1 MLVRTKLFASFGLVI
16 AFTIIMG
23 IFGIFEMRAID
34 QQSTNIVDDNIP
46 RIDLIADI
54 NTETSDYRRF
64 QLAHVIAQDQATMQK
79 YESEM
84 KKRGDQIDAD
94 FAKFLTIT
102 TDKDKVQKLQSDWND
117 YRNRARAMTDASS
130 RNDTAAAMKISVDTN
145 EDFNALSTGL
155 MEMKKA
161 NVDLAQQ
168 ASDQGTE
175 DTDRVI
181 LIYIAMVVVITII
194 AAVIAFKLTSYFTGM
209 LDKMTAV
216 ANMLRS
222 GDFKIRPRTLTS
234 TDEFGAVGDALA
246 DMRDTINKV
255 LKNILENAQTVA
267 ASSEELTAS
276 ADQSSQVVQ
285 NIAQAITDVA
295 ANNDKQSTA
304 VDVTSSAVE
313 QISASIQQMSS
324 NADIADTNAA
334 KASDI
339 ANEGGRSI
347 EIAINQMK
355 KIDEV
360 VTTSADVVNE
370 LGEQS
375 KEIGQI
381 VENVSAIAAQ
391 TNLLALNAA
400 IEAARAGEH
409 GRGFAVVAEE
419 VRKLAEESLS
429 AADKINAMITAIQS
443 KTVDAVN
450 AMKSGSEEVIKGT
463 EVIKNSG
470 TAFDK
475 VMEINTEVAAQVK
488 EIARTTAEAS
498 KAATNI
504 IANVQTVDDAAKK
517 ISDQT
522 QTVSAAAE
530 EQSASTEEI
539 ASSSRSLADIAQTL
553 NNEINRFKI

>member
-1 MLVRTKLFASFGLVI
+1 MNIKTKLAGSFGLI
-16 AFTIIMG
+16 ILFTIVMG

-54 NTETSDYRRF
+54 NRETSDYRRY
-64 QLAHVIAQDQATMQK
+64 QLAQVIAQDQATIQR
-79 YESEM
+79 YQADM
-84 KKRGDQIDAD
+84 KKIGDQIDAD
-94 FAKFLTIT
+94 IAKYITIASN
-102 TDKDKVQKLQSDWND
+102 KEKVQAIQSDWND
-117 YRNRARAMTDASS
+117 YRNKSRQMAEAAS

-145 EDFNALSTGL
+145 SDFEQLATDLSQL
-155 MEMKKA
+155 KKE
-161 NVDLAQQ
+161 NVQMAQE
-168 ASDQGTE
+168 ASDQGTS
-175 DTDRVI
+175 DTDNVVM
-181 LIYIAMVVVITII
+181 IYIIMVVAITAI
-194 AAVIAFKLTSYFTGM
+194 AAGIAFKLTTYFTGT

-216 ANMLRS
+216 ANMLRG
-222 GDFKIRPRTLTS
+222 GDFKVRPRTIT
-234 TDEFGAVGDALA
+234 TADEFGVVADALA

-255 LKNILENAQTVA
+255 LKNILANAQTVA

-285 NIAQAITDVA
+285 NIAQAINEVA
-295 ANNDKQSTA
+295 EHNSKQTTA
-304 VDVTSSAVE
+304 VNTTSAAVQ

-347 EIAINQMK
+347 EIAIKQMR

-360 VTTSADVVNE
+360 VQTSADVVNE

-429 AADKINAMITAIQS
+429 AADKINIMITAIQA

-498 KAATNI
+498 KAATDI

-522 QTVSAAAE
+522 QTVSAATE

-539 ASSSRSLADIAQTL
+539 ASSSRSLADVAQTL

>member
-1 MLVRTKLFASFGLVI
+1 MSVRNKLFGAFGLII
-16 AFTIIMG
+16 AFTIVMG
-23 IFGIFEMRAID
+23 IFGIYQMRGID
-34 QQSTNIVDDNIP
+34 QQSTNIVNDNIP
-46 RIDLIADI
+46 RIDLVADI
-54 NTETSDYRRF
+54 NTESSDYRRY
-64 QLAHVIAQDQATMQK
+64 QLAHVIAQDEPTMQR
-79 YESEM
+79 YEAEM
-84 KKRGDQIDAD
+84 KKRGDQLDAD
-94 FAKFLTIT
+94 FAKLLSMAS
-102 TDKDKVQKLQSDWND
+102 DKDKAQKLQADWNA
-117 YRNRARAMTDASS
+117 YRNRAQAMIEASS
-130 RNDTAAAMKISVDTN
+130 RHDDAAAMQISRETN
-145 EDFNALSTGL
+145 QAFTDLADGL
-155 MEMKKA
+155 MALKKD
-161 NVDLAQQ
+161 NVQLAQQ
-168 ASDQGTE
+168 ASDQGTD
-175 DTDRVI
+175 DTDHVI
-181 LIYIAMVVVITII
+181 MIYILMVVAIAII
-194 AAVIAFKLTSYFTGM
+194 AAGIAIKLTAYFTGM

-216 ANMLRS
+216 ANLFRE
-222 GDFKIRPRTLTS
+222 GDFKIRPRTITS
-234 TDEFGAVGDALA
+234 TDEFGVVGDALA
-246 DMRDTINKV
+246 DTRQTINKV
-255 LKNILENAQTVA
+255 LKSILENAQTVA

-285 NIAQAITDVA
+285 NIAQAINEVA
-295 ANNDKQSTA
+295 GHNDKQSAA
-304 VDVTSSAVE
+304 VNTTSAAVQ

-324 NADIADTNAA
+324 NADIADANAA

-347 EIAINQMK
+347 EIAIKQMQ

-370 LGEQS
+370 LGQQS
-375 KEIGQI
+375 QEIGQI

-400 IEAARAGEH
+400 IEAARAGEY

-429 AADKINAMITAIQS
+429 AADKINSMITAIQS

-470 TAFDK
+470 IAFDK

-498 KAATNI
+498 KAATDI
-504 IANVQTVDDAAKK
+504 ITNVQTVDDAAKK

-522 QTVSAAAE
+522 QTVSAATE

-539 ASSSRSLADIAQTL
+539 ASSSRSLADVAQTL
-553 NNEINRFKI
+553 NSEINRFKI

>member
-1 MLVRTKLFASFGLVI
+1 MSIKTKLSASFGLII

-54 NTETSDYRRF
+54 NRATSDYRRY
-64 QLAHVIAQDQATMQK
+64 QLAQVIAQDQATIQR
-79 YESEM
+79 YQTEM
-84 KKRGDQIDAD
+84 KKRGDEIDASI
-94 FAKFLTIT
+94 AKFLTIT
-102 TDKDKVQKLQSDWND
+102 ENKDKVQQIQNDWND
-117 YRNRARAMTDASS
+117 YRNKSRQMAEAAS
-130 RNDTAAAMKISVDTN
+130 RNDTAAAMKISTDTN
-145 EDFNALSTGL
+145 SDFEQLSTDL
-155 MEMKKA
+155 MQLKKE
-161 NVDLAQQ
+161 NVQLAQD
-168 ASDQGTE
+168 ASDQGTS
-175 DTDRVI
+175 DTNGVVM
-181 LIYIAMVVVITII
+181 IYIIMVVVIAII
-194 AAVIAFKLTSYFTGM
+194 AAVIAFKLTTYFTGM

-216 ANMLRS
+216 ANMLRG
-222 GDFKIRPRTLTS
+222 GDFKIRPRTIS
-234 TDEFGAVGDALA
+234 ATDEFGAVGDALA
-246 DMRDTINKV
+246 EMRETINKV
-255 LKNILENAQTVA
+255 LKNILNNAQTVA

-285 NIAQAITDVA
+285 NIAQAINEVA
-295 ANNDKQSTA
+295 ANNSKQTTA
-304 VDVTSSAVE
+304 VDTTSAAVQ
-313 QISASIQQMSS
+313 QISASIEQMST
-324 NADIADTNAA
+324 NADIADANAA

-347 EIAINQMK
+347 EIAIKQMR

-360 VTTSADVVNE
+360 VQTSADVVNE

-419 VRKLAEESLS
+419 VRKLAEESLG
-429 AADKINAMITAIQS
+429 AADKINTMITAIQA

-498 KAATNI
+498 KAATDI

-522 QTVSAAAE
+522 QTVSAATE

-539 ASSSRSLADIAQTL
+539 ASSSRSLADVAQTL

>member
-1 MLVRTKLFASFGLVI
+1 MSIRQKLAGSFGLII
-16 AFTIIMG
+16 AFTIVMG
-23 IFGIFEMRAID
+23 IFGIFQMRAID

-54 NTETSDYRRF
+54 NKETSDYRRF
-64 QLAHVIAQDQATMQK
+64 QLAHVIAQDQATMQR
-79 YESEM
+79 YENDM

-94 FAKFLTIT
+94 IAKFLTIAT
-102 TDKDKVQKLQSDWND
+102 NKEKVQQIQKDWND
-117 YRNRARAMTDASS
+117 YRAKAGQMNELSK
-130 RNDTAAAMKISVDTN
+130 RNDTEGAMKIAIDTN
-145 EDFNALSTGL
+145 ADFNQLATDLMAL
-155 MEMKKA
+155 KKE
-161 NVDLAQQ
+161 NVQLAQD
-168 ASDQGTE
+168 ASDQGTA
-175 DTDRVI
+175 DTDRVV
-181 LIYIAMVVVITII
+181 LIYIAMVVAISII
-194 AAVIAFKLTSYFTGM
+194 AAGIAFKLTTYFTGM
-209 LDKMTAV
+209 LDKMTTV
-216 ANMLRS
+216 SNMLRG
-222 GDFKIRPRTLTS
+222 GDFKIRPRTITA

-246 DMRDTINKV
+246 DMRETINKV
-255 LKNILENAQTVA
+255 LKKILDNAQTVA

-285 NIAQAITDVA
+285 NIAQSINEVS
-295 ANNDKQSTA
+295 ANNTKQSAA
-304 VDVTSSAVE
+304 VDTTSAAVQ
-313 QISASIQQMSS
+313 QISASIEQMST
-324 NADIADTNAA
+324 NADIADANAA

-339 ANEGGRSI
+339 ANEGGKSI
-347 EIAINQMK
+347 EIAIKQMK

-375 KEIGQI
+375 KQIGQI

-419 VRKLAEESLS
+419 VRKLAEESLG
-429 AADKINAMITAIQS
+429 AADKINTMITAIQE

-498 KAATNI
+498 KAATDI

-522 QTVSAAAE
+522 QTVSAATE
-530 EQSASTEEI
+530 EQSAATQEI
-539 ASSSRSLADIAQTL
+539 ASSSRSLANIAQTL

>member
-1 MLVRTKLFASFGLVI
+1 
-16 AFTIIMG
+16 
-23 IFGIFEMRAID
+23 MRGID
-34 QQSTNIVDDNIP
+34 QQSTNIVEDNIP
-46 RIDLIADI
+46 RIDLVADI
-54 NTETSDYRRF
+54 NTATSDYRRF
-64 QLAHVIAQDQATMQK
+64 QLAHVIAQDDATMQK
-79 YESEM
+79 YVADM
-84 KKRGDQIDAD
+84 KKTGDQLDAD
-94 FAKFLTIT
+94 WAKLLTIT
-102 TDKDKVQKLQSDWND
+102 QDKDKVQKLQANWID
-117 YRNRARAMTDASS
+117 YRNHAQAMIDASA
-130 RNDTAAAMKISVDTN
+130 RHDTDAAMKISMETKD
-145 EDFNALSTGL
+145 DFTALANGL
-155 MEMKKA
+155 MELKKA
-161 NVDLAQQ
+161 NVDLANE
-168 ASDQGTE
+168 ASDQGTD
-175 DTDRVI
+175 DTDRVV
-181 LIYIAMVVVITII
+181 LIYIVMVVVISLI
-194 AAVIAFKLTSYFTGM
+194 AAGIALKLTAYFTGM

-216 ANMLRS
+216 ANMLRD

-246 DMRDTINKV
+246 EMRDTINKV

-285 NIAQAITDVA
+285 NIAQSINEVA
-295 ANNDKQSTA
+295 VHNDKQSAA
-304 VDVTSSAVE
+304 VDTTSAAVQ

-324 NADIADTNAA
+324 NADIADANAA

-360 VTTSADVVNE
+360 VNTSADVVNE
-370 LGEQS
+370 LGQQS
-375 KEIGQI
+375 QAIGQI

-419 VRKLAEESLS
+419 VRKLAEESLG
-429 AADKINAMITAIQS
+429 AADKINSMITAIQS

-470 TAFDK
+470 VAFDK

-498 KAATNI
+498 KAATDI

-522 QTVSAAAE
+522 QTVSAATE
-530 EQSASTEEI
+530 EQTASTEEI
-539 ASSSRSLADIAQTL
+539 ASSSRSLADVAQTL
-553 NNEINRFKI
+553 NSEINRFKI

>member
-1 MLVRTKLFASFGLVI
+1 MSVRTKLFASFGLII
-16 AFTIIMG
+16 AFTIVMG
-23 IFGIFEMRAID
+23 IFGIFQMRGID
-34 QQSTNIVDDNIP
+34 QQSTNIVEDNIP
-46 RIDLIADI
+46 RIDLVADI
-54 NTETSDYRRF
+54 NTATSDYRRF
-64 QLAHVIAQDQATMQK
+64 QLAHVIAQDDATMQK
-79 YESEM
+79 YVADM
-84 KKRGDQIDAD
+84 KKTGDQLDAD
-94 FAKFLTIT
+94 WAKLLTIT
-102 TDKDKVQKLQSDWND
+102 QDKDKVQKLQANWID
-117 YRNRARAMTDASS
+117 YRNHAQAMIDASA
-130 RNDTAAAMKISVDTN
+130 RHDTDAAMKISMETKD
-145 EDFNALSTGL
+145 DFTALANGL
-155 MEMKKA
+155 MELKKA
-161 NVDLAQQ
+161 NVDLANE
-168 ASDQGTE
+168 ASDQGTD
-175 DTDRVI
+175 DTDRVV
-181 LIYIAMVVVITII
+181 LIYIVMVVVISLI
-194 AAVIAFKLTSYFTGM
+194 AAGIALKLTAYFTGM

-216 ANMLRS
+216 ANMLRD

-246 DMRDTINKV
+246 EMRDTINKV

-285 NIAQAITDVA
+285 NIAQSINEVA
-295 ANNDKQSTA
+295 VHNDKQSAA
-304 VDVTSSAVE
+304 VDTTSAAVQ

-347 EIAINQMK
+347 EIAIKQMQ

-360 VTTSADVVNE
+360 VNTSADVVNE
-370 LGEQS
+370 LGVQS

-419 VRKLAEESLS
+419 VRKLAEESLG
-429 AADKINAMITAIQS
+429 AADKINSMITAIQS

-470 TAFDK
+470 VAFDK

-498 KAATNI
+498 KAATDI

-522 QTVSAAAE
+522 QTVSAATE
-530 EQSASTEEI
+530 EQTASTEEI
-539 ASSSRSLADIAQTL
+539 ASSSRSLADVAQTL
-553 NNEINRFKI
+553 NSEINRFKI

>member
-1 MLVRTKLFASFGLVI
+1 MNIKTKLAGSFGLII
-16 AFTIIMG
+16 AFTIVMG

-34 QQSTNIVDDNIP
+34 QQSTNIVEDNIP

-54 NTETSDYRRF
+54 NRETSDYRRY
-64 QLAHVIAQDQATMQK
+64 QLAQVIAQDQATIQK
-79 YESEM
+79 YQASM
-84 KKRGDQIDAD
+84 KKVGDQTDAD
-94 FAKFLTIT
+94 IAKFLTIT
-102 TDKDKVQKLQSDWND
+102 ENKEKVQQIQSDWND
-117 YRNRARAMTDASS
+117 YRNRSKQMAEAAS

-145 EDFNALSTGL
+145 SDFEQLSTDL
-155 MEMKKA
+155 MQLKKE
-161 NVDLAQQ
+161 NVQLAQD
-168 ASDQGTE
+168 ASDQGTS
-175 DTDRVI
+175 DTDSVVM
-181 LIYIAMVVVITII
+181 IYIIMVIAITII
-194 AAVIAFKLTSYFTGM
+194 AAGIAFKLTTYFTGT

-216 ANMLRS
+216 ANMLRG
-222 GDFKIRPRTLTS
+222 GDFKIRPRTIS
-234 TDEFGAVGDALA
+234 TADEFGAVADALA

-255 LKNILENAQTVA
+255 LKNILSNAQTVA

-285 NIAQAITDVA
+285 NIAQAINEVA
-295 ANNDKQSTA
+295 EHNSKQTA
-304 VDVTSSAVE
+304 AVNTTSAAVQ

-347 EIAINQMK
+347 EIAIKQMR

-360 VTTSADVVNE
+360 VQTSADVVNE

-429 AADKINAMITAIQS
+429 AADKINIMITAIQA

-498 KAATNI
+498 KAATDI

-522 QTVSAAAE
+522 QTVSAATE

-539 ASSSRSLADIAQTL
+539 ASSSRSLADVAQTL

>member
-1 MLVRTKLFASFGLVI
+1 MNIKTKLAGSFGLII
-16 AFTIIMG
+16 AFTIVMG

-34 QQSTNIVDDNIP
+34 QQSTDIVNNNIP

-54 NTETSDYRRF
+54 NTETSDYRRY
-64 QLAHVIAQDQATMQK
+64 QLAQVIAQDQATIQK
-79 YESEM
+79 YQAEM

-94 FAKFLTIT
+94 IAKLLTIT
-102 TDKDKVQKLQSDWND
+102 ENKDKVQQIQNDWKD
-117 YRNRARAMTDASS
+117 YRNKALAMTEAAA

-145 EDFNALSTGL
+145 EDFNQLSTDL
-155 MEMKKA
+155 MQLKKE
-161 NVDLAQQ
+161 NVQLAQD
-168 ASDQGTE
+168 ASDQGTS
-175 DTDRVI
+175 DTNSVVM
-181 LIYIAMVVVITII
+181 IYIVMVIAITLI
-194 AAVIAFKLTSYFTGM
+194 AAGIAFKLTTYFTGM
-209 LDKMTAV
+209 LDKMTTV
-216 ANMLRS
+216 ANMLRG
-222 GDFKIRPRTLTS
+222 GDFKIRPRTITS

-255 LKNILENAQTVA
+255 LKNILSNAQTVA

-285 NIAQAITDVA
+285 NIAQAINEVA
-295 ANNDKQSTA
+295 EHNSKQTA
-304 VDVTSSAVE
+304 AVNTTSAAVQ

-339 ANEGGRSI
+339 ANDGGRSI
-347 EIAINQMK
+347 EIAIKQMR

-360 VTTSADVVNE
+360 VQTSADVVNE

-429 AADKINAMITAIQS
+429 AADKINIMITAIQA

-498 KAATNI
+498 KAATDI

-522 QTVSAAAE
+522 QTVSAATE

-539 ASSSRSLADIAQTL
+539 ASSSRSLADVAQTL

>member
-1 MLVRTKLFASFGLVI
+1 MNIKQKLAGSFGLIIV
-16 AFTIIMG
+16 FTIIMG
-23 IFGIFEMRAID
+23 IFGIYEMRAID
-34 QQSTNIVDDNIP
+34 QQSTNIVDNNIP

-54 NTETSDYRRF
+54 NTETSDYRRY
-64 QLAHVIAQDQATMQK
+64 QLAQVIAQDQATIQK
-79 YESEM
+79 YQAEM

-94 FAKFLTIT
+94 IAKFLTIASN
-102 TDKDKVQKLQSDWND
+102 KEKVQQIQSDWNS
-117 YRNRARAMTDASS
+117 YRQRAIAMTEAAA
-130 RNDTAAAMKISVDTN
+130 RNDTAAAMKISQDTN
-145 EDFNALSTGL
+145 GDFTQLANDL
-155 MEMKKA
+155 MQLKKE
-161 NVDLAQQ
+161 NVQLAQD
-168 ASDQGTE
+168 ASDQGTS
-175 DTDRVI
+175 DTDNVVM
-181 LIYIAMVVVITII
+181 IYIIMVIAITII
-194 AAVIAFKLTSYFTGM
+194 AAAIAFKLTTYFTGM

-216 ANMLRS
+216 SNMLRG
-222 GDFKIRPRTLTS
+222 GDFKIRPRTITS

-255 LKNILENAQTVA
+255 LKNILANAQTVA

-285 NIAQAITDVA
+285 NIAQAINEVA
-295 ANNDKQSTA
+295 EHNSKQTA
-304 VDVTSSAVE
+304 AVNTTSAAVQ

-347 EIAINQMK
+347 EIAIKQMR

-360 VTTSADVVNE
+360 VQTSADVVNE

-429 AADKINAMITAIQS
+429 AADKINIMITAIQA

-498 KAATNI
+498 KAATDI

-522 QTVSAAAE
+522 QTVSAATE

-539 ASSSRSLADIAQTL
+539 ASSSRSLADVAQTL

>member
-1 MLVRTKLFASFGLVI
+1 MLVRTKLFASFGLII
-16 AFTIIMG
+16 AFTIVMG

-34 QQSTNIVDDNIP
+34 QQSTDIVDDNIP

-102 TDKDKVQKLQSDWND
+102 QDKDKVQKLQSDWND
-117 YRNRARAMTDASS
+117 YRNRARAMTDASN
-130 RNDTAAAMKISVDTN
+130 RNDTATAMKISVDTN
-145 EDFNALSTGL
+145 EDFNKLSTGL
-155 MEMKKA
+155 MELKKT
-161 NVDLAQQ
+161 NVNLARE

-181 LIYIAMVVVITII
+181 LIYIVMVVAISII

-216 ANMLRS
+216 ANMLKS

-295 ANNDKQSTA
+295 SNNDKQTTA
-304 VDVTSSAVE
+304 VDTTSAAVQ

-429 AADKINAMITAIQS
+429 AADKINTMITAIQS

-498 KAATNI
+498 KAATDI

-522 QTVSAAAE
+522 QTVSAATE

>member
-1 MLVRTKLFASFGLVI
+1 MSIRQKLAGSFGLII

-23 IFGIFEMRAID
+23 IFGIFQMRAID

-64 QLAHVIAQDQATMQK
+64 QLAQVIAQDQATMQR
-79 YESEM
+79 YQDDM
-84 KKRGDQIDAD
+84 KKRGDQIDANI
-94 FAKFLTIT
+94 AKFITIASN
-102 TDKDKVQKLQSDWND
+102 KEKVQQIQKDWND
-117 YRNRARAMTDASS
+117 YRSKAGQMSELAR
-130 RNDTAAAMKISVDTN
+130 RNDTAGAMKIATDTN
-145 EDFNALSTGL
+145 ADFNQLATDLNAL
-155 MEMKKA
+155 KKE
-161 NVDLAQQ
+161 NVQLAQD
-168 ASDQGTE
+168 ASDQGTS
-175 DTDRVI
+175 DTDRVV
-181 LIYIAMVVVITII
+181 LIYIAMVVAISII
-194 AAVIAFKLTSYFTGM
+194 AAGIAFKLTTYFTGT

-216 ANMLRS
+216 ADMLRS
-222 GDFKIRPRTLTS
+222 GDFKIRPRTIT
-234 TDEFGAVGDALA
+234 TGDEFGVVADALA

-255 LKNILENAQTVA
+255 LKKILDNAQTVA

-285 NIAQAITDVA
+285 NIAQSINEVS
-295 ANNDKQSTA
+295 ANNTKQSEA
-304 VDVTSSAVE
+304 VDTTSAAVQ
-313 QISASIQQMSS
+313 QISASIEQMST

-339 ANEGGRSI
+339 ANEGGKSI
-347 EIAINQMK
+347 EIAIKQMK

-375 KEIGQI
+375 KQIGQI

-419 VRKLAEESLS
+419 VRKLAEESLG
-429 AADKINAMITAIQS
+429 AADKINTMITAIQE

-498 KAATNI
+498 KAATDI

-522 QTVSAAAE
+522 QTVSAATE
-530 EQSASTEEI
+530 EQSAATQEI
-539 ASSSRSLADIAQTL
+539 ASSSRSLANIAQTL

>member
-1 MLVRTKLFASFGLVI
+1 MNIKTKLAGSFGLIIV
-16 AFTIIMG
+16 FTIIMG

-54 NTETSDYRRF
+54 NTEISDYRRY
-64 QLAHVIAQDQATMQK
+64 QLAQVIAQDQATIQR
-79 YESEM
+79 YTAEM
-84 KKRGDQIDAD
+84 KKRSDQIDAD
-94 FAKFLTIT
+94 IAKYISIAA
-102 TDKDKVQKLQSDWND
+102 DKDKAQKIQSDWND
-117 YRNRARAMTDASS
+117 YRNRSKEMSEAAS
-130 RNDTAAAMKISVDTN
+130 RNDTVAAMKISTDTN
-145 EDFNALSTGL
+145 NDFEQIAKDL
-155 MEMKKA
+155 MQFKKE
-161 NVDLAQQ
+161 NVELAQA
-168 ASDQGTE
+168 ASDQGTS
-175 DTDRVI
+175 DTDGVVM
-181 LIYIAMVVVITII
+181 IYIVMVIAISLI
-194 AAVIAFKLTSYFTGM
+194 AAVIAFKLTTYFTGM

-216 ANMLRS
+216 SNMLRS
-222 GDFKIRPRTLTS
+222 GDFKIRPRTINS
-234 TDEFGAVGDALA
+234 TDEFGVVGDALD

-255 LKNILENAQTVA
+255 LKNILANAQTVA

-285 NIAQAITDVA
+285 NIAQAINEVA
-295 ANNDKQSTA
+295 EHNSKQTTA
-304 VDVTSSAVE
+304 VNTTSAAVQ

-347 EIAINQMK
+347 EIAIKQMR

-360 VTTSADVVNE
+360 VQTSADVVNE

-429 AADKINAMITAIQS
+429 AADKINIMITAIQA

-498 KAATNI
+498 KAATDI

-522 QTVSAAAE
+522 QTVSAATE

-539 ASSSRSLADIAQTL
+539 ASSSRSLADVAQTL

>member
-1 MLVRTKLFASFGLVI
+1 MNIKTKLAGSFGLII
-16 AFTIIMG
+16 AFTIVMG
-23 IFGIFEMRAID
+23 IFGIFEMRAIN
-34 QQSTNIVDDNIP
+34 QQSTNIVEDNIP

-54 NTETSDYRRF
+54 NREISDYRRY
-64 QLAHVIAQDQATMQK
+64 QLAQVIVQDQATIQK
-79 YESEM
+79 YQASM
-84 KKRGDQIDAD
+84 KKVSDQTDAD
-94 FAKFLTIT
+94 IAKFLTIT
-102 TDKDKVQKLQSDWND
+102 ENKEKVQQIQSDWND
-117 YRNRARAMTDASS
+117 YRNRSKQMAEAAS
-130 RNDTAAAMKISVDTN
+130 RNDTAAAMKISADTN
-145 EDFNALSTGL
+145 SDFEQLSTDL
-155 MEMKKA
+155 MQLKKE
-161 NVDLAQQ
+161 NVQLAQD
-168 ASDQGTE
+168 ASDQGTS
-175 DTDRVI
+175 DTDSVVM
-181 LIYIAMVVVITII
+181 IYIIMVIAITVI
-194 AAVIAFKLTSYFTGM
+194 AAGIAFKLTTYFTGT

-216 ANMLRS
+216 ANMLRG
-222 GDFKIRPRTLTS
+222 GDFKIRPRTIS
-234 TDEFGAVGDALA
+234 TADEFGAVADALA

-255 LKNILENAQTVA
+255 LKNILSNAQTVA

-285 NIAQAITDVA
+285 NIAQAINEVA
-295 ANNDKQSTA
+295 EHNSKQTA
-304 VDVTSSAVE
+304 AVNTTSAAVQ

-347 EIAINQMK
+347 EIAIKQMR

-360 VTTSADVVNE
+360 VQTSADVVNE

-429 AADKINAMITAIQS
+429 AADKINIMITAIQA

-498 KAATNI
+498 KAATDI

-522 QTVSAAAE
+522 QTVSAATE

-539 ASSSRSLADIAQTL
+539 ASSSRSLADVAQTL

>member
-1 MLVRTKLFASFGLVI
+1 MNIKTKLSASFGLII
-16 AFTIIMG
+16 AFTIVMG

-54 NTETSDYRRF
+54 NRETSDYRRY
-64 QLAHVIAQDQATMQK
+64 QLAQVIAQDQATIQRYQADMEK
-79 YESEM
+79 I
-84 KKRGDQIDAD
+84 GDQIDAD
-94 FAKFLTIT
+94 IAKYLSIAS
-102 TDKDKVQKLQSDWND
+102 DKEKVQAIQSDWND
-117 YRNRARAMTDASS
+117 YRNKSRQMAEAAS

-145 EDFNALSTGL
+145 SDFEQLATDLTQL
-155 MEMKKA
+155 KKE
-161 NVDLAQQ
+161 NVQMAQE
-168 ASDQGTE
+168 ASDQGTS
-175 DTDRVI
+175 DTDSVVM
-181 LIYIAMVVVITII
+181 IYIIMVVVISLI
-194 AAVIAFKLTSYFTGM
+194 AAAIAFKLTTYFTGT

-216 ANMLRS
+216 ANMLRG
-222 GDFKIRPRTLTS
+222 GDFKIRPRTIT
-234 TDEFGAVGDALA
+234 TGDEFGVVADALA

-255 LKNILENAQTVA
+255 LKNILNNAQTVA

-285 NIAQAITDVA
+285 NIAQAINEVA
-295 ANNDKQSTA
+295 ANNSKQTTA
-304 VDVTSSAVE
+304 VDTTSAAVQ
-313 QISASIQQMSS
+313 QISASIEQMST
-324 NADIADTNAA
+324 NADIADANAA

-347 EIAINQMK
+347 EIAIKQMR

-360 VTTSADVVNE
+360 VQTSADVVNE

-419 VRKLAEESLS
+419 VRKLAEESLG
-429 AADKINAMITAIQS
+429 AADKINTMITAIQA

-498 KAATNI
+498 KAATDI

-522 QTVSAAAE
+522 QTVSAATE

-539 ASSSRSLADIAQTL
+539 ASSSRSLADVAQTL

>member
-1 MLVRTKLFASFGLVI
+1 MSIRQKLAGSFGLII

-23 IFGIFEMRAID
+23 IFGIFQMRAID
-34 QQSTNIVDDNIP
+34 QQSTNIVDNNIP

-64 QLAHVIAQDQATMQK
+64 QLAHVIAQDQATMQR
-79 YESEM
+79 YESDM

-94 FAKFLTIT
+94 IAKFLTIASN
-102 TDKDKVQKLQSDWND
+102 KEKVQQIQKDWND
-117 YRNRARAMTDASS
+117 YRAKAGQMSELSKRS
-130 RNDTAAAMKISVDTN
+130 DTTGAMKIAVDTN
-145 EDFNALSTGL
+145 ADFNQLATDLMAL
-155 MEMKKA
+155 KKE
-161 NVDLAQQ
+161 NVQLAQD
-168 ASDQGTE
+168 ASDQGTA
-175 DTDRVI
+175 DTDRVV
-181 LIYIAMVVVITII
+181 LIYIAMVVAISII
-194 AAVIAFKLTSYFTGM
+194 AAGIAFKLTTYFTGM

-216 ANMLRS
+216 SNMLRS
-222 GDFKIRPRTLTS
+222 GDFKIRPRTIS
-234 TDEFGAVGDALA
+234 ATDEFGAVGDALA
-246 DMRDTINKV
+246 DMRETINKV
-255 LKNILENAQTVA
+255 LKKILDNAQTVA

-285 NIAQAITDVA
+285 NIAQSINEVS
-295 ANNDKQSTA
+295 ANNTKQSAA
-304 VDVTSSAVE
+304 VDTTSAAVQ
-313 QISASIQQMSS
+313 QISASIEQMST

-339 ANEGGRSI
+339 ANEGGKSI
-347 EIAINQMK
+347 EIAIKQMK

-375 KEIGQI
+375 KQIGQI

-419 VRKLAEESLS
+419 VRKLAEESLG
-429 AADKINAMITAIQS
+429 AADKINTMITAIQE

-498 KAATNI
+498 KAATDI

-522 QTVSAAAE
+522 QTVSAATE
-530 EQSASTEEI
+530 EQSAATQEI
-539 ASSSRSLADIAQTL
+539 ASSSRSLANIAQTL

>member
-1 MLVRTKLFASFGLVI
+1 MSIRQKLAGSFGLII
-16 AFTIIMG
+16 AFTIVMG
-23 IFGIFEMRAID
+23 IFGIFQMRAID

-54 NTETSDYRRF
+54 NKETSDYRRF
-64 QLAHVIAQDQATMQK
+64 QLAHVIAQDQATMQR
-79 YESEM
+79 YENDM

-94 FAKFLTIT
+94 IAKFLTIAT
-102 TDKDKVQKLQSDWND
+102 NKEKVQQIQKDWND
-117 YRNRARAMTDASS
+117 YRAKAGQMNELSKRS
-130 RNDTAAAMKISVDTN
+130 DTEGAMKIAIDTN
-145 EDFNALSTGL
+145 ADFNQLATDLMAL
-155 MEMKKA
+155 KKE
-161 NVDLAQQ
+161 NVQLAQD
-168 ASDQGTE
+168 ASDQGTA
-175 DTDRVI
+175 DTDRVV
-181 LIYIAMVVVITII
+181 LIYIAMVVAISII
-194 AAVIAFKLTSYFTGM
+194 AAGIAFKLTTYFTGM
-209 LDKMTAV
+209 LDKMTTV
-216 ANMLRS
+216 SNMLRG
-222 GDFKIRPRTLTS
+222 GDFKIRPRTITA

-246 DMRDTINKV
+246 DMRETINKV
-255 LKNILENAQTVA
+255 LKKILDNAQTVA

-285 NIAQAITDVA
+285 NIAQSINEVS
-295 ANNDKQSTA
+295 ANNSKQSAA
-304 VDVTSSAVE
+304 VDTTSAAVQ
-313 QISASIQQMSS
+313 QISASIEQMST
-324 NADIADTNAA
+324 NADIADANAA
-334 KASDI
+334 KASEI
-339 ANEGGRSI
+339 ANEGGKSI

-375 KEIGQI
+375 KQIGQI

-419 VRKLAEESLS
+419 VRKLAEESLG
-429 AADKINAMITAIQS
+429 AADKINTMITAIQE

-475 VMEINTEVAAQVK
+475 VMEINTEVAEQVK

-498 KAATNI
+498 KAATDI

-522 QTVSAAAE
+522 QTVSAATE
-530 EQSASTEEI
+530 EQSAATQEI
-539 ASSSRSLADIAQTL
+539 ASSSRSLANIAQTL

>member
-1 MLVRTKLFASFGLVI
+1 MSIRQKLAGSFGLII
-16 AFTIIMG
+16 AFTIVMG
-23 IFGIFEMRAID
+23 IFGIFQMRAID

-64 QLAHVIAQDQATMQK
+64 QLAHVIAQDQATMQR
-79 YESEM
+79 YENDM
-84 KKRGDQIDAD
+84 KKRGDQIEAD
-94 FAKFLTIT
+94 IAKFLTIASN
-102 TDKDKVQKLQSDWND
+102 KEKVQQIQKDWND
-117 YRNRARAMTDASS
+117 YRAKAGQMSELAK
-130 RNDTAAAMKISVDTN
+130 RNDTAGAMKIAVDTN
-145 EDFNALSTGL
+145 ADFNQLATDLMAL
-155 MEMKKA
+155 KKE
-161 NVDLAQQ
+161 NVQLAQA
-168 ASDQGTE
+168 ASDQGTA
-175 DTDRVI
+175 DTDRVV
-181 LIYIAMVVVITII
+181 LIYIAMVVAISII
-194 AAVIAFKLTSYFTGM
+194 AAGIAFKLTTYFTGM
-209 LDKMTAV
+209 LDKMTTV
-216 ANMLRS
+216 SNMLRG
-222 GDFKIRPRTLTS
+222 GDFKIRPRTITA

-246 DMRDTINKV
+246 DMRETINKV
-255 LKNILENAQTVA
+255 LKKILDNAQTVA

-285 NIAQAITDVA
+285 NIAQSINEVS
-295 ANNDKQSTA
+295 ANNSKQSAA
-304 VDVTSSAVE
+304 VDTTSAAVQ
-313 QISASIQQMSS
+313 QISASIEQMST
-324 NADIADTNAA
+324 NADIADANAA

-339 ANEGGRSI
+339 ANEGGKSI
-347 EIAINQMK
+347 EIAIKQMK

-375 KEIGQI
+375 KQIGQI

-419 VRKLAEESLS
+419 VRKLAEESLG
-429 AADKINAMITAIQS
+429 AADKINTMITAIQE

-498 KAATNI
+498 KAATDI

-522 QTVSAAAE
+522 QTVSAATE
-530 EQSASTEEI
+530 EQSAATQEI
-539 ASSSRSLADIAQTL
+539 ASSSRSLANIAQTL

>member
-1 MLVRTKLFASFGLVI
+1 MSIRQKLAGSFGLII
-16 AFTIIMG
+16 AFTIVMG
-23 IFGIFEMRAID
+23 IFGIFQMRAID
-34 QQSTNIVDDNIP
+34 QQSTNIVNDNIP

-54 NTETSDYRRF
+54 NTEASDYRRF
-64 QLAHVIAQDQATMQK
+64 QLAHVIAQDQATMK
-79 YESEM
+79 RYEDEL
-84 KKRGDQIDAD
+84 KKRGDSVDAD
-94 FAKFLTIT
+94 LAKFVSIASN
-102 TDKDKVQKLQSDWND
+102 KEKAQKIQNDWND
-117 YRNRARAMTDASS
+117 YRAKARQMTEAAS
-130 RNDTAAAMKISVDTN
+130 RNDTAVAMKIATDTN
-145 EDFNALSTGL
+145 ADFNQLATDLNAL
-155 MEMKKA
+155 KKE
-161 NVDLAQQ
+161 NVQLAQD
-168 ASDQGTE
+168 ASDQGTS
-175 DTDRVI
+175 DTDRVV
-181 LIYIAMVVVITII
+181 LIYIAMVVAISII
-194 AAVIAFKLTSYFTGM
+194 AAGIAFKLTTYFTGT

-216 ANMLRS
+216 SNLLRS
-222 GDFKIRPRTLTS
+222 GDFKIRPRTIS
-234 TDEFGAVGDALA
+234 TGDEFGVVADALA

-255 LKNILENAQTVA
+255 LKKILDNAQTVA

-285 NIAQAITDVA
+285 NIAQSINEVS
-295 ANNDKQSTA
+295 ANNTKQSEA
-304 VDVTSSAVE
+304 VDTTSAAVQ
-313 QISASIQQMSS
+313 QISASIEQMST

-339 ANEGGRSI
+339 ANEGGKSI
-347 EIAINQMK
+347 EIAIKQMK

-375 KEIGQI
+375 KQIGQI

-419 VRKLAEESLS
+419 VRKLAEESLG
-429 AADKINAMITAIQS
+429 AADKINTMITAIQE

-498 KAATNI
+498 KAATDI

-522 QTVSAAAE
+522 QTVSAATE
-530 EQSASTEEI
+530 EQSAATQEI
-539 ASSSRSLADIAQTL
+539 ASSSRSLANIAQTL

>member
-1 MLVRTKLFASFGLVI
+1 MSIKTKLSASFGLII
-16 AFTIIMG
+16 AFTIVMG

-54 NTETSDYRRF
+54 NRETSDYRRY
-64 QLAHVIAQDQATMQK
+64 QLAQVIAQDQATIQK
-79 YESEM
+79 YQGDM
-84 KKRGDQIDAD
+84 KKIGDQIDAD
-94 FAKFLTIT
+94 IAKFLTIT
-102 TDKDKVQKLQSDWND
+102 ENKDKVQQIQNDWND
-117 YRNRARAMTDASS
+117 YRNRSRQMAEAAS

-145 EDFNALSTGL
+145 SDFEQLSTDFMQL
-155 MEMKKA
+155 KKE
-161 NVDLAQQ
+161 NVQLAQD
-168 ASDQGTE
+168 ASDQGTS
-175 DTDRVI
+175 DTNGVVV
-181 LIYIAMVVVITII
+181 IYIIMVVVISLI
-194 AAVIAFKLTSYFTGM
+194 AAVIAFKLTTYFTGM

-216 ANMLRS
+216 ANMLRG
-222 GDFKIRPRTLTS
+222 GDFKVRPRTITS
-234 TDEFGAVGDALA
+234 TDEFGVVADALA
-246 DMRDTINKV
+246 EMRDTINKV
-255 LKNILENAQTVA
+255 LKNILNNAQTVA

-285 NIAQAITDVA
+285 NIAQAINEVA
-295 ANNDKQSTA
+295 GNNSKQTTA
-304 VDVTSSAVE
+304 VDTTSAAVQ
-313 QISASIQQMSS
+313 QISASIEQMST
-324 NADIADTNAA
+324 NADIADANAA

-347 EIAINQMK
+347 EIAIKQMR

-360 VTTSADVVNE
+360 VQTSADVVNE

-419 VRKLAEESLS
+419 VRKLAEESLG
-429 AADKINAMITAIQS
+429 AADKINSMITAIQA

-498 KAATNI
+498 KAATDI

-522 QTVSAAAE
+522 QTVSAATE

-539 ASSSRSLADIAQTL
+539 ASSSRSLADVAQTL